1 MAEEKPYPISQIQI
15 GNKTFEIVDAVARD
29 SVALI
34 YKWGRPG
41 QDVRFPNGGHPNPSG
56 DGKPII
62 IAHILPNTED
72 YYAPHIKGDK
82 YTDLEIVN
90 HINNNKINYKDENG
104 KQVPADGFSKWA
116 VDWGYKSG
124 FNINNVFTE
133 ENFSF
138 CIGQLNVHSKGNY
151 SRTIRIFI
159 TGNKYQTQDQEGKW
173 VEGGDLT
180 YDSGY
185 LTYSGSLLPNNSAVP
200 KWYWSTFYNP
210 NPNTDLVNTGTFIT
224 SKISD
229 LKGYFGLYSATGKT
243 DGQVYDVYGNST
255 TVIFKN
261 ATVDYNNLIPD
272 EIPEEESSNN
282 DGS

>member
-41 QDVRFPNGGHPNPSG
+41 QDVRFPKGGHPNPSG

-72 YYAPHIKGDK
+72 YYAPHTSGDT
-82 YTDLEIVN
+82 YSDP
-90 HINNNKINYKDENG
+90 DS
-104 KQVPADGFSKWA
+104 GFSKWA

-173 VEGGDLT
+173 VEGEDLT
-180 YDSGY
+180 YSSGY
-185 LTYSGSLLPNNSAVP
+185 LTYSSSLLPNNSAVP

-229 LKGYFGLYSATGKT
+229 LNGYFGLYSATGKE

-272 EIPEEESSNN
+272 EIPGEESSN